1 MFIVA
6 KYLITAFIVV
16 VVSEVAK
23 RSDHLGALLA
33 TLPVMTLLV
42 LVWLHVE
49 GAEIEKIANHAFYAF
64 WYVVPT
70 LPIFLLFPLIYPK
83 LGFWLSLLS
92 ICFITVV
99 LFFLWSKLISIF
111 GVEIL

>member
-1 MFIVA
+1 MFIVV

-16 VVSEVAK
+16 MVSEAAK

-33 TLPVMTLLV
+33 ALPITTLLV

-49 GAEIEKIANHAFYAF
+49 GAEIEKISNHAFYTF

-70 LPIFLLFPLIYPK
+70 LPMFLLFPLIYPK

-92 ICFITVV
+92 VCAITIV
-99 LFFLWSKLISIF
+99 LFLLWSKLMSIF